1 MGLESL
7 HEFPIFGYAIF
18 SRSEAHLRAPIWRKS
33 TRVGRI
39 SFEESGWLLLAVGS
53 RLAKP
58 ELSWIAVMAINT
70 ISDRR
75 LHDQSALLAAQAV
88 PFGTE
93 LFAAAPPARWR
104 PCGGLSAGSKGMQRV
119 TGCIPGCVSAT
130 TGVLQMAAYLLH
142 HKISAPWA
150 RSGHIANFR
159 TSALPLIGSG
169 QVRNKAWVEVGG
181 SLRPARLGKI
191 FFDDLSTSGP
201 AVRHFWG
208 RSSQGILSKT

>member
-1 MGLESL
+1 
-7 HEFPIFGYAIF
+7 
-18 SRSEAHLRAPIWRKS
+18 
-33 TRVGRI
+33 
-39 SFEESGWLLLAVGS
+39 
-53 RLAKP
+53 
-58 ELSWIAVMAINT
+58 
-70 ISDRR
+70 
-75 LHDQSALLAAQAV
+75 
-88 PFGTE
+88 
-93 LFAAAPPARWR
+93 
-104 PCGGLSAGSKGMQRV
+104 MQRA

-159 TSALPLIGSG
+159 TSALPLRGSG

-181 SLRPARLGKI
+181 SASAFGEN